1 MILMNDK
8 EISKMML
15 QNKERLGIYEPNY
28 KENERPFFITLEN
41 RFELVDSDY
50 SNLYLHY
57 SDDEGEFVWRNTLN
71 KNWPTDITTFTDSII
86 KDFNLSNEEKLLFS
100 NFRVDAWKHLN
111 SLQEYWSQILREEED
126 IFEDKEELESSEEYQ
141 ALMDIRNIKTDL
153 RKAYF
158 GDK

>member
-1 MILMNDK
+1 MNDK

-41 RFELVDSDY
+41 QFELVDSDY

-141 ALMDIRNIKTDL
+141 ALIDIRNIKTDL

>member
-1 MILMNDK
+1 MNDK

>member
-41 RFELVDSDY
+41 QFELVDSDY

-141 ALMDIRNIKTDL
+141 ALIDIRNIKTDL

>member
-1 MILMNDK
+1 MNQT
-8 EISKMML
+8 IRKM
-15 QNKERLGIYEPNY
+15 KG
-28 KENERPFFITLEN
+28 PFFITLEN
-41 RFELVDSDY
+41 QFELVDSDY

-141 ALMDIRNIKTDL
+141 ALIDIRNIKTDL

>member
-1 MILMNDK
+1 MNNE

-15 QNKERLGIYEPNY
+15 QNKEHLGIYEPNY

-41 RFELVDSDY
+41 QFELVDSDY

-71 KNWPTDITTFTDSII
+71 KNWPTDITVFTNSII

-111 SLQEYWSQILREEED
+111 NLQEYWSQILREEED
-126 IFEDKEELESSEEYQ
+126 TFEDKKELKSSEEYQ
-141 ALMDIRNIKTDL
+141 VLMDIRNIKNDL
-153 RKAYF
+153 RETYF

>member
-1 MILMNDK
+1 M
-8 EISKMML
+8 
-15 QNKERLGIYEPNY
+15 
-28 KENERPFFITLEN
+28 ENQ
-41 RFELVDSDY
+41 FELVDSDY

-141 ALMDIRNIKTDL
+141 ALIDIRNIKTDL